1 MSTRIVCEHV
11 FVSTK
16 GHGYARFRRALA
28 LRDLDLIRHAAAEL
42 PRVPLA
48 DAAAVC
54 ALLADSEPGR
64 YDRAACRWLA
74 RYCVETPDVTLEA
87 IDEALGA
94 LQAMRERPADSLVT
108 LRELVAQ
115 HP

>member
-1 MSTRIVCEHV
+1 M

-16 GHGYARFRRALA
+16 GHSYARFRRALA

-54 ALLADSEPGR
+54 ALLADKEPGR
-64 YDRAACRWLA
+64 YERAACRWLA
-74 RYCVETPDVTLEA
+74 RYCLETRDVTLEA

-94 LQAMRERPADSLVT
+94 LKEMRTRPADALVT
-108 LRELVAQ
+108 LRDLTRL

>member
-1 MSTRIVCEHV
+1 V

-16 GHGYARFRRALA
+16 GHSYARFRRALA

-54 ALLADSEPGR
+54 ALLADAEPGR
-64 YDRAACRWLA
+64 FDRAACRWLA
-74 RYCVETPDVTLEA
+74 RYCVETREVTLEA

-94 LQAMRERPADSLVT
+94 FQTMRDRPADSLVA
-108 LRELVAQ
+108 LRDLVER

>member
-1 MSTRIVCEHV
+1 V

-16 GHGYARFRRALA
+16 GHTYARFRRALA
-28 LRDLDLIRHAAAEL
+28 LRDVDLIRHAAAEL

-54 ALLADSEPGR
+54 ALLADAEPGR

-94 LQAMRERPADSLVT
+94 LQTMRERPADSLVT
-108 LRELVAQ
+108 LRDLVAR

>member
-1 MSTRIVCEHV
+1 M
-11 FVSTK
+11 K
-16 GHGYARFRRALA
+16 GHSYARFRRALA

-54 ALLADSEPGR
+54 ALLADAEPGR
-64 YDRAACRWLA
+64 FDRAACRWLA
-74 RYCVETPDVTLEA
+74 RYCVEAPDVTLEA

-94 LQAMRERPADSLVT
+94 LQTMREGPADSLVT
-108 LRELVAQ
+108 LRELVAR

>member
-1 MSTRIVCEHV
+1 
-11 FVSTK
+11 VSIK
-16 GHGYARFRRALA
+16 GHSYSRFRSAIA
-28 LRDLDLIRHAAAEL
+28 LRNLDLIRDAAREL
-42 PRVPLA
+42 PTVPLA
-48 DAAAVC
+48 DAAAIC
-54 ALLADSEPGR
+54 ALLADAEPGR

-94 LQAMRERPADSLVT
+94 LQAMRDRPADALVT
-108 LRELVAQ
+108 LRDLVAR